1 LVLFSLLPFHGF
13 VLLSFHLCLNACRTG
28 ARGSRSLHKQR
39 QQKKKDSFELRVC
52 LCVCACV
59 CVCVENI
66 YGSMSDLLQLVP
78 LHLIVSQMHKKRGQ
92 QKTIKNIERIDSK
105 NKIANNNN
113 NNMHSRLLKYLTHDP
128 DRGQTVRH
136 TTNRKQISTFI
147 FFAHQMYIK
156 FQHKPI
162 VKDLTK

>member
-28 ARGSRSLHKQR
+28 AWGSRSLHKQR
-39 QQKKKDSFELRVC
+39 QKKKDSFELRVC
-52 LCVCACV
+52 LCV

-113 NNMHSRLLKYLTHDP
+113 MHSRLLKYLTHDP

-136 TTNRKQISTFI
+136 NESKANFNFYFYHIKCISNSSMNQFL
-147 FFAHQMYIK
+147 
-156 FQHKPI
+156 KP
-162 VKDLTK
+162 